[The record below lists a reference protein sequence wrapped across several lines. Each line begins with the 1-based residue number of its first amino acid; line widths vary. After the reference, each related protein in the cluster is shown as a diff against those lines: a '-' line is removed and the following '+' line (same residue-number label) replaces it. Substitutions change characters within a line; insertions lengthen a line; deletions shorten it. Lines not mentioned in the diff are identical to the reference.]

1 LHIAAKYGCIRVANV
16 LLKKNANPNVEGKN
30 GLTPLH
36 VAAHYNHPSMVKLLL
51 DQRASPHSTAK
62 VSDMAHC
69 ILSWSSPYFKLC
81 INCAVKHVNYLIV
94 CEVQN
99 VSKISLLHYKYMKS
113 CIILNAH

>member
-62 VSDMAHC
+62 VSNTFYSQC
-69 ILSWSSPYFKLC
+69 PCGLQKLVDC
-81 INCAVKHVNYLIV
+81 LCRGTFMFSY
-94 CEVQN
+94 
-99 VSKISLLHYKYMKS
+99 ST
-113 CIILNAH
+113 LNAHQKKQVYDKVIIC